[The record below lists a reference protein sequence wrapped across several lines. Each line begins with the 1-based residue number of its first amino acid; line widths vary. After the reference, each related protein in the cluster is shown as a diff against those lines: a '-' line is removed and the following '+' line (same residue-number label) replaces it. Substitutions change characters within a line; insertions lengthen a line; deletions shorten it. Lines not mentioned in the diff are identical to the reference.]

1 MMPVIKPL
9 PALLAL
15 CCSLSLLACTPPT
28 VPDGPDASPAPDGS
42 AVPGPAPS
50 VAPAVPV
57 PQVDV
62 QVLVQD
68 AANQSVN
75 DARVSLS
82 SSNSPTQVARTGSD
96 GRVRFDGL
104 RQDTTYTLSVEAN
117 GYVNASRQANLSQLA
132 TLGQRELVLGI
143 ILQPIGTSIQ
153 GRVQDAAGQPI
164 EHAAVFDGQQTV
176 LSDAEGRFVL
186 SYQQAQ
192 NLQLSVARTGYQTL
206 SQPLSVALNDSR
218 DLGSVALQAG
228 SPALRVGLDTRSQPF
243 GRGADTA
250 FADYQGLQQL
260 IRDQGHSLSVSDNL
274 LQALAQLDVLILLSP
289 SASLSIEESSAI
301 QAFVRQGGKLI
312 LTGEWAG
319 FGGFAPSTAN
329 QLLQPFQLRFGQDTL
344 RQGSTGFVNASPVGE
359 HPISRG
365 LSQLRLYQAG
375 SVELLSST
383 GPPQILA
390 RSPADSFRIVNNTGA
405 FGVAA
410 ATAFG
415 TGRVIVLGDSS
426 LWSDLDSDG
435 DGSSNLSSADNRR
448 LLEQIL
454 RW

>member
-9 PALLAL
+9 QTLLAL
-15 CCSLSLLACTPPT
+15 AVSLSLLACETPT
-28 VPDGPDASPAPDGS
+28 VPGEPAGSPTPDSGS
-42 AVPGPAPS
+42 TPS

-68 AANQSVN
+68 AVNQSVN

-117 GYVNASRQANLSQLA
+117 GYVSASRQANLSQLA

-186 SYQQAQ
+186 AYQQAQ
-192 NLQLSVARTGYQTL
+192 NLQLSVSRTGYQTL
-206 SQPLSVALNDSR
+206 SQPLDVALNDSR
-218 DLGSVALQAG
+218 DLGNLSLQA
-228 SPALRVGLDTRSQPF
+228 SSQSLRVGLDSRSQPF
-243 GRGADTA
+243 GRSGDSA
-250 FADYQGLQQL
+250 FSDYQGLQQL

-274 LQALAQLDVLILLSP
+274 LQALSQLDVLIMLSP
-289 SASLSIEESSAI
+289 SASLSVEDSSAI

-312 LTGEWAG
+312 LSGEWSG
-319 FGGFAPSTAN
+319 FGGFSVSSAN
-329 QLLQPFQLRFGQDTL
+329 QLLLPFQLRFGQDTL
-344 RQGSTGFVNASPVGE
+344 RQGASGFFNASPVAE

-365 LSQLRLYQAG
+365 LSQLRVYQTG
-375 SVELLSST
+375 SVEVLSST
-383 GPPQILA
+383 GPAQILA
-390 RSPADSFRIVNNTGA
+390 RSPADSFRILNNTGA
-405 FGVAA
+405 FGLAA

-426 LWSDLDSDG
+426 LWSDADSDG